1 MNVPLSARAAN
12 VQRVLWIALAL
23 NLSVTA
29 VKFIVGALSG
39 SLSVLADA
47 FQSLVDSA
55 SSVIG
60 LLGMW
65 ASARPADENH
75 PYGHHKYEP
84 FAALGIGALLAL
96 AGYEIAQGLWA
107 WFMGQARALEVTP
120 LTLGLLALTFVVNA
134 GLAWYEGRVGRR
146 LNSAVLLA
154 DAAQTRSNLWVTLAV
169 IASLIGAH
177 LGWRWLDPLAA
188 FIVMLL
194 IFRAAYDVV
203 RTTSQV
209 LTDVAVVDPQQVA
222 QIASAVSGVT
232 EVDDVRSRGRADA
245 AYVDLSL
252 RVDPAMS
259 TAQAHNVA
267 SEVEQRIAAE
277 LPGVVETLVHVE
289 PQEAPGGE
297 WEHMAYQLRALAD
310 GLGLG
315 LHDLHAHVE
324 RHGGYS
330 LEMHL
335 EADASLTL
343 GEAHALADEFERRAR
358 RLLPNVR
365 SLVTHLEPLHTHLPD
380 ESGGI
385 TDRAEL
391 RRRIREAADELAGA
405 GACHDI
411 RLHNVAGHLTAT
423 LHVTQPA
430 RQPLTDSHA
439 LAEAIERVLSAHEPS
454 LHRVVIHVEPPD
466 EGPSGKEA

>member
-1 MNVPLSARAAN
+1 MNTATRAAG
-12 VQRVLWIALAL
+12 VQRVLWTALAL
-23 NLSVTA
+23 NLAVTT
-29 VKFIVGALSG
+29 VKFVAGALSG
-39 SLSVLADA
+39 SLSILADA

-60 LLGMW
+60 LVGIW
-65 ASARPADENH
+65 ASARPADANH

-96 AGYEIAQGLWA
+96 AGYEIAEGLWA
-107 WFMGQARALEVTP
+107 WLMGEARALEVTP
-120 LTLGLLALTFVVNA
+120 LTLGLMALTFVINA
-134 GLAWYEGRVGRR
+134 GLAWFEERAGRR

-154 DAAQTRSNLWVTLAV
+154 DAAQTRSNLWVTLSV
-169 IASLIGAH
+169 IAALVGAR
-177 LGWRWLDPLAA
+177 LGWPWLDPLAA

-194 IFRAAYDVV
+194 IFRAAYEVV

-222 QIASAVSGVT
+222 RIAGAVSGVT
-232 EVDDVRSRGRADA
+232 QVDGVRSRGRADA

-252 RVDPAMS
+252 RVDPAM
-259 TAQAHNVA
+259 TTEQAHNVA

-277 LPGVVETLVHVE
+277 IPGVVETLVHVE
-289 PQEAPGGE
+289 PQGAPGGE
-297 WEHMAYQLRALAD
+297 WERMAYRLRALAD

-324 RHGGYS
+324 RSGGYS

-335 EADASLTL
+335 EAPAGLTL

-365 SLVTHLEPLHTHLPD
+365 SLVTHLEPLITHLPD
-380 ESGGI
+380 EAGGI
-385 TDRAEL
+385 ADRADL
-391 RRRIREAADELAGA
+391 RRRIREAADELAGV

-430 RQPLTDSHA
+430 RQPLTDAHA
-439 LAEAIERVLSAHEPS
+439 LAEAIERALHAREPS
-454 LHRVVIHVEPPD
+454 LHRVVIHVEPP
-466 EGPSGKEA
+466 EGES

>member
-1 MNVPLSARAAN
+1 MNGPARVATI
-12 VQRVLWIALAL
+12 QRVLWIALAL
-23 NLSVTA
+23 NLAVTA
-29 VKFIVGALSG
+29 VKFVAGALSG
-39 SLSVLADA
+39 SLSILADA

-55 SSVIG
+55 SSIIG
-60 LLGMW
+60 LVGMW

-96 AGYEIAQGLWA
+96 AGYEIAEGLWA
-107 WFMGQARALEVTP
+107 WFMGEGRALAITP
-120 LTLGLLALTFVVNA
+120 LTLGLMALTFVINA
-134 GLAWYEGRVGRR
+134 GLSWYEGCAGRR

-169 IASLIGAH
+169 IAALSGAQ

-203 RTTSQV
+203 RTTSET
-209 LTDVAVVDPQQVA
+209 LTDVAVVNPQRVA
-222 QIASAVSGVT
+222 QIAGAVSGVA
-232 EVDDVRSRGRADA
+232 EVDGVRSRGRADA
-245 AYVDLSL
+245 AYVDLNL
-252 RVDPAMS
+252 RVDPTM
-259 TAQAHNVA
+259 TTEQAHNVA
-267 SEVEQRIAAE
+267 SEVEQRLAAE

-297 WEHMAYQLRALAD
+297 WERMAYQLRGLAD

-324 RHGGYS
+324 RNGGYS

-335 EADASLTL
+335 EATSSLTL

-365 SLVTHLEPLHTHLPD
+365 SLVTHLEPLATHLPD
-380 ESGGI
+380 EAGGI
-385 TDRAEL
+385 ADRAEL
-391 RRRIREAADELAGA
+391 RRRIREIADELAGH

-439 LAEAIERVLSAHEPS
+439 LAEAIERALDARELS
-454 LHRVVIHVEPPD
+454 LHRVVIHVEPPERGHVTRD
-466 EGPSGKEA
+466 T